1 MYSAYAVA
9 NAFIERALDGRLRNL
24 SSMKL
29 QKLMFF
35 AQAWHL
41 KVKGRPLFEDT
52 FVRGATGPMLPSI
65 EHQLKMYG
73 TKPIGQKLYI
83 PSGLDDLLIWSL
95 PDLPVQAVSCQRLVD
110 AIVDYYGDKSEQ
122 ALSDLT
128 HLPNSAWSQAPA
140 DGSPIPNHAMSND
153 ETLSCI

>member
-9 NAFIERALDGRLRNL
+9 NAFIERALDGRLRGL
-24 SSMKL
+24 TSMKL

-41 KVKGRPLFEDT
+41 KVKETPLFEDT
-52 FVRGATGPMLPSI
+52 FVRGTNGPVLPSI
-65 EHQLKMYG
+65 QHQLKMYG
-73 TKPIGQKLYI
+73 TRPIGQKLYI
-83 PSGLDDLLIWSL
+83 PSGLDDILVWTL

-110 AIVDYYGDKSEQ
+110 AIVDYYGEKSEQ
-122 ALSDLT
+122 TLSDLT
-128 HLPNSAWSQAPA
+128 HLPNSAWSQGPV
-140 DGSPIPNHAMSND
+140 DGGPIPNDALRQD